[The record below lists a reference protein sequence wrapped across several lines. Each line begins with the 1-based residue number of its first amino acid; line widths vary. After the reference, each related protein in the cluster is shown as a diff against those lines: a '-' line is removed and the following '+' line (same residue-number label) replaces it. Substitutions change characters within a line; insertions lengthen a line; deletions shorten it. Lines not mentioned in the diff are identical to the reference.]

1 MRVLTCGWV
10 FRRVRRPGRKNLTR
24 GRWKL
29 KRCTKRMTDVKLA
42 ILRTFEA
49 TVKALLSGDGDLP
62 LETSTSMGQICD
74 HLQNIRHELSEVK
87 VRLAHIEQ
95 HHRTNIIIDGG
106 NKGSLWQDDT
116 CAGVDDED
124 LESNSDDIHAAF
136 IGAPIPLKQVEE
148 SALVRPVTPPV
159 LPDIEPPAVTTNDA
173 LPDIVDKKSKNSMDI
188 EGESDNEEEEDAEDE
203 DADADADADADVE
216 GEAAADE
223 DDEGLALEE
232 ITFKGKIYYK
242 DSENTVYILDENED
256 LSDPIGVWNEIT
268 KTVRFFAKK

>member
-1 MRVLTCGWV
+1 
-10 FRRVRRPGRKNLTR
+10 
-24 GRWKL
+24 
-29 KRCTKRMTDVKLA
+29 MTDVKLA

-49 TVKALLSGDGDLP
+49 TVKALLSGEGDLP

-87 VRLAHIEQ
+87 ARLAHIEQ
-95 HHRTNIIIDGG
+95 HHRTNIIIEGG
-106 NKGSLWQDDT
+106 NTGTLWQDDA

-148 SALVRPVTPPV
+148 KALVRPVTPPV

-173 LPDIVDKKSKNSMDI
+173 LPDIVDKKSKNGMDI
-188 EGESDNEEEEDAEDE
+188 EGESDGEEEEDAEGE
-203 DADADADADADVE
+203 GADADADADADSDADAEEENAE
-216 GEAAADE
+216 GEADADE
-223 DDEGLALEE
+223 DEEGLSLED
-232 ITFKGKIYYK
+232 ITFKGKTYYK